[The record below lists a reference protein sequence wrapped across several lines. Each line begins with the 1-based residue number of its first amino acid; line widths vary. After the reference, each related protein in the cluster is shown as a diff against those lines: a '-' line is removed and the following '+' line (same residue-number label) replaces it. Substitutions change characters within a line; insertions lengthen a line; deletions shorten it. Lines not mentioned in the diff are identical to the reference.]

1 MCFTFD
7 PGAVRHTGETCL
19 EKNNSEVCLSCKG
32 CVVLCCLKNP
42 RFYLLPHADATGVF
56 ALIPQS
62 RNCDGTP
69 HLSSCGAYQEE
80 PPGSSAGEQ
89 EEPEHTPDCCP
100 APSLS
105 AYLA

>member
-19 EKNNSEVCLSCKG
+19 ETQEF
-32 CVVLCCLKNP
+32 VVKAVLDCLKNQ
-42 RFYLLPHADATGVF
+42 RFYLLPHADVTGVF
-56 ALIPQS
+56 AVIAPA
-62 RNCDGTP
+62 RNRDGTP

-80 PPGSSAGEQ
+80 PPGSSEGEQ